1 VVCVE
6 KIVDDI
12 IIVTLKGK
20 LILQA
25 DTDQLHEHIKS
36 VLDRDVKKI
45 ILNLKNLS
53 RISSLGIGAI
63 LRALTIVREA
73 NGDLRLTGLDTN
85 IKNIFEITKL
95 IGVIQIYDQIDQA
108 MASFT

>member
-1 VVCVE
+1 MVCVE